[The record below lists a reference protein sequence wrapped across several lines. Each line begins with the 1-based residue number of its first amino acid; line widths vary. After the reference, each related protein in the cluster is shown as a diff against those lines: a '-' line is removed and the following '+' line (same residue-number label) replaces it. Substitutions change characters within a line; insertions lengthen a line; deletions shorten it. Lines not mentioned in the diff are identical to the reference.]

1 MTQSTTP
8 SLSRA
13 GSRSSLWRSW
23 SPALEGL
30 TNYEKS
36 RQDYPWLVHDVI
48 DDRRYNS
55 SASSRPRPLS
65 SLIEVPDAMSQ
76 SDLSVE
82 SVGDVEEQLVPEYV
96 VESEDE
102 DPNIVCNL
110 LIFSTYLVPPRA
122 RLTYT
127 R

>member
-1 MTQSTTP
+1 MTQSTTS

-55 SASSRPRPLS
+55 STSGRLRPLS
-65 SLIEVPDAMSQ
+65 SLIEAPDAMSL
-76 SDLSVE
+76 SDQTAD
-82 SVGDVEEQLVPEYV
+82 SVGDIEEQLVPEDA
-96 VESEDE
+96 VESDDE
-102 DPNIVCNL
+102 DPDLVSNL
-110 LIFSTYLVPPRA
+110 LIYSTSLVLPWA
-122 RLTYT
+122 VTNIY
-127 R
+127 

>member
-48 DDRRYNS
+48 DDRRCNS

-65 SLIEVPDAMSQ
+65 SLIEAPDAMSQ
-76 SDLSVE
+76 SDQTAD
-82 SVGDVEEQLVPEYV
+82 SVGDVEEQLVPEGI
-96 VESEDE
+96 VESDDE
-102 DPNIVCNL
+102 DPDLVSDL
-110 LIFSTYLVPPRA
+110 LISSIPLG
-122 RLTYT
+122 LS
-127 R
+127 